1 MVASKGTSILTDRA
15 ARGAATVD
23 ELEEQGPSAKR
34 PEVNVDNAQLYRM
47 LDTAVHFLPWY
58 THIKPAQPTKD
69 GCRAFCLLK
78 KNLINSSSRGIEDQ
92 QNKDTIKGL
101 SYNGDVATWTFE
113 KYVLSHKDCHVV
125 QDRLADDHVYQNF
138 DERYKVTWFTNGLS
152 MTMGI
157 RILMSVT
164 KLPGSRTASRP
175 ASIPP
180 LFYRFVATSMAHV
193 LTLRKLVS

>member
-1 MVASKGTSILTDRA
+1 MDTWDSGERYSFVVWT
-15 ARGAATVD
+15 
-23 ELEEQGPSAKR
+23 
-34 PEVNVDNAQLYRM
+34 PEKFNS
-47 LDTAVHFLPWY
+47 
-58 THIKPAQPTKD
+58 
-69 GCRAFCLLK
+69 RAFRLLK
-78 KNLINSSSRGIEDQ
+78 KRLTNSSSRDVEDQ
-92 QNKDTIKGL
+92 QNKDKIKGL

-125 QDRLADDHVYQNF
+125 QDRLADDHGYQNF
-138 DERYKVTWFTNGLS
+138 DERYKVTWFTNGLP
-152 MTMGI
+152 MTIGI

-180 LFYRFVATSMAHV
+180 LFYRFVATSMTHV